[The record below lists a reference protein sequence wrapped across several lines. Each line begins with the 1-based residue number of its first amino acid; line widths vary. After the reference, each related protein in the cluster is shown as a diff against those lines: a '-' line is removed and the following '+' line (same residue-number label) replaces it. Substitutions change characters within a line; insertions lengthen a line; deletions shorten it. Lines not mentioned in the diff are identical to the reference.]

1 MANKDDFRIVFK
13 SDRLPGPPYAY
24 LSSLPDD
31 LKRRI
36 EKTFAEAPQQKAAFD
51 RLSDGKDRDFAPVTR
66 EDYDDIIEM
75 TKSIDAMRK
84 RRG

>member
-1 MANKDDFRIVFK
+1 
-13 SDRLPGPPYAY
+13 

-36 EKTFAEAPQQKAAFD
+36 EKAFAEASEKDKAAFD

-66 EDYDDIIEM
+66 KDYDDIIEM
-75 TKSIDAMRK
+75 TKLIDKARK
-84 RRG
+84 RKR